1 MIDVRS
7 YKVAPPAA
15 GQRLDLY
22 LSRSAPGLNLSRS
35 QLQKL
40 IADGRVKVN
49 GASATAHQALK
60 AGDLVSLV
68 VPEPRTLELGAEDIP
83 LSILFEDKDL
93 IVVNKQAG
101 LVTHPAPG
109 NQDGTLVNAL
119 LHHCRLD
126 LPDMHGARRP
136 GIVHRLD
143 KDTSGCLVVAKT
155 EKAFKSLTRQIQD
168 RSAKRNYWAL
178 AWGRIPEEEAT
189 IDAPIGRSRQDRKR
203 MAVVQEGGREAVTH
217 FKVMERFS
225 RACLLEVSLET
236 GRTHQIRVHL
246 ASIQHPV
253 VGDPEYGAVPSALG
267 PAEASFVRH
276 KVSRQMLHAVRLEFS
291 HPASGKRM
299 VFQAPLPRD
308 MQEALDFFRKGS

>member
-1 MIDVRS
+1 MIQVHS
-7 YKVAPPAA
+7 FKISASAA

-40 IADGRVKVN
+40 ITEGRVKVN
-49 GASATAHQALK
+49 GAPAIAHQALR
-60 AGDLVSLV
+60 AGETVSLV
-68 VPEPRTLELGAEDIP
+68 VPEPRSLEMGAEDIP
-83 LSILFEDKDL
+83 LYILFEDKDL
-93 IVVNKQAG
+93 IVLNKQAG

-178 AWGRIPEEEAT
+178 AWGRIAEEEAT

-203 MAVVQEGGREAVTH
+203 MAVVHEGGREAVTH
-217 FKVMERFS
+217 FKVLERFP
-225 RACLLEVSLET
+225 RTCLLQVSLET

-246 ASIQHPV
+246 ASIQHSV
-253 VGDPEYGAVPSALG
+253 VGDPEYSTPPSGLTA
-267 PAEASFVRH
+267 AAQSFVRH
-276 KVSRQMLHAVRLEFS
+276 KVKRQMLHAYRLEFS
-291 HPASGKRM
+291 HPSSGKRLA
-299 VFQAPLPRD
+299 FQAPLPRD
-308 MQEALDFFRKGS
+308 MQEAVDFFRKGS